1 MLSIMQIR
9 SYHEQNGNKEI
20 PLIVDAII
28 DKESGL
34 GILWASAE
42 LDKWFDALKDYPAN
56 WVIGQ
61 HRDYLARKV
70 RYLTNGCTPDL
81 PSSTNRIDSTTKNP
95 LI

>member
-9 SYHEQNGNKEI
+9 SYHEQIGNTEI
-20 PLIVDAII
+20 TLIVDAII

-42 LDKWFDALKDYPAN
+42 FDKWFDALKDYPSN

-70 RYLTNGCTPDL
+70 RHLTLAQPDS
-81 PSSTNRIDSTTKNP
+81 PFQGFAG
-95 LI
+95 